1 MNTLIKKA
9 VRDLAV
15 NKSRTVLVILAVL
28 FGVFGTGLILDL
40 YSVAGREMDNSYM
53 ATNPYSFNIRI
64 NDYNADLFTSL
75 YEVSGV
81 EQVEARRTVRARTE
95 VAPDVWRT
103 SCLYVIED
111 FTDVRIDTFT
121 SVAGASAPG
130 IGEVL
135 IEKES
140 LSVVDKQV
148 SEKANIKISLNAPK
162 TLAIVGTVH
171 APGLK
176 PAWMEKTVYGY
187 ITPETLDLL
196 GGASESYDLLF
207 VVSEGIRFDIKAI
220 QKIAFETRDMLLDI
234 GYTIGRVTI
243 PTPGKHPNGDQMNAL
258 LFLFQ
263 LFGGLSLVLS
273 GVLVINMISSML
285 SGQIRQIGIMKA
297 VGAKRGQIAG
307 MYYGIVLVSGV
318 AALALA
324 MPFSAAVSK
333 HLVDMCASMLNFSIT
348 DYHIPLWPFAV
359 QLAAGLI
366 VPLLAATYP
375 ILKGTRIT
383 VREALRD
390 YGTNKQQFGS
400 SRLDKWLGR
409 INGARPLLLSIRN
422 TFRRKGRLILTVATL
437 AVGGAILIVSLNVK
451 SSLDNTIEQ
460 AMTSLNYDLQYFFS
474 KPYPENEVMQAV
486 KDIPGVTKVEMLA
499 GAMSSMIFGDGTENN
514 AFQLAALPDNMETLN
529 LPVLQGRFI
538 KPGDTNAIVL
548 NHTFFDSEP
557 HLRVGDTIT
566 IKTTGESIDWIIVGI
581 VKEVGSYAKAYVNES
596 YYQEVF
602 SQQGFVRAVN
612 IVTGEHDTETHNV
625 VSILVEEALQD
636 ADIDVMLSSSFS
648 DTREIFNNH
657 LAIIAGFLVAASVLV
672 IIVGVMG
679 LVSAMSMNV
688 MERIRE
694 IGIMRSCGAVSK
706 DILQIVIFEGIF
718 IGAISWIIS
727 VVMSVPLSFAV
738 GDMFGGIFL
747 QTPLDNVLRPLGY
760 TLWLVIVTAITALV
774 GFGVTLK
781 VLDMPV
787 NEILSYE

>member
-1 MNTLIKKA
+1 MNTPIKKA
-9 VRDLAV
+9 VRDLAI
-15 NKSRTVLVILAVL
+15 NKSRTTLVILAIF

-40 YSVAGREMDNSYM
+40 YSVAGREMDDSYM
-53 ATNPYSFNIRI
+53 ATNPYSFSIQI
-64 NDYNADLFTSL
+64 NEYDADLITSL
-75 YEVSGV
+75 YELSGAL
-81 EQVEARRTVRARTE
+81 QVEPRRTVRARTE
-95 VAPDVWRT
+95 IAPYIWRA
-103 SCLYVIED
+103 SYLYVIED
-111 FTDVRIDTFT
+111 FTNVRVDTFT
-121 SVAGASAPG
+121 SVAGATVPG

-140 LSVVDKQV
+140 LHVIGRQV
-148 SEKANIKISLNAPK
+148 GETANMKISLNAPN
-162 TLAIVGTVH
+162 TLAIAGSVH

-196 GGASESYDLLF
+196 GGSSENCDLLF
-207 VVSEGIRFDIKAI
+207 VVSEDMRFEKTAI
-220 QKIAFETRDMLLDI
+220 QKIAFETRDILSDA
-234 GYTIGRVTI
+234 GYNVGRVTI

-263 LFGGLSLVLS
+263 LFGGLSLILS

-285 SGQIRQIGIMKA
+285 SGQVRQIGIMKA
-297 VGAKRGQIAG
+297 VGAKGGQIAG
-307 MYYGIVLVSGV
+307 MYYGIILISGA

-324 MPFSAAVSK
+324 MPLAAAVSK

-348 DYHIPLWPFAV
+348 DYQIPLWPFIV

-366 VPLLAATYP
+366 VPILAATYP

-383 VREALRD
+383 VQEALRD
-390 YGTNKQQFGS
+390 YGTIKQQFGS
-400 SRLDKWLGR
+400 SRLNNWLGR
-409 INGARPLLLSIRN
+409 IKGARPLLLSIRN

-451 SSLDNTIEQ
+451 ASLDNTIEQ

-474 KPYPENEVMQAV
+474 KPYPENEILQTI
-486 KDIPGVTKVEMLA
+486 KDIPGVIKVETLA
-499 GAMSSMIFGDGTENN
+499 GGMASMIYKDGTENN
-514 AFQLAALPDNMETLN
+514 AFQLVAVHGNMETLN

-538 KPGDTNAIVL
+538 EQDDTNAIVL
-548 NHTFFDSEP
+548 NHTYLDSEP

-566 IKTTGESIDWIIVGI
+566 IKMNGRNVDWIIVGV
-581 VKEVGSYAKAYVNES
+581 VKEVGSYAKTYVNRG
-596 YYQEVF
+596 YYQEIF
-602 SQQGFVRAVN
+602 SQEGFVRAVN
-612 IVTGEHDTETHNV
+612 IVTAEHDTETQNT
-625 VSILVEEALQD
+625 VSLLVEKALQD
-636 ADIDVMLSSSFS
+636 TGIDIMLSNSFS

-672 IIVGVMG
+672 IIIGVMG

-694 IGIMRSCGAVSK
+694 IGIMRSCGAGSK
-706 DILQIVIFEGIF
+706 DVLHIVIFEGVF
-718 IGAISWIIS
+718 MGVISWIFSTALSI
-727 VVMSVPLSFAV
+727 PLSFTL
-738 GDMFGGIFL
+738 GNMFGGIFL
-747 QTPLDNVLRPLGY
+747 QTPLDNVLRPPGY
-760 TLWLVIVTAITALV
+760 MLWLIIVTVITAIV

-781 VLDMPV
+781 VLEMPV

>member
-1 MNTLIKKA
+1 MNTPVKKA
-9 VRDLAV
+9 VRDLAA
-15 NKSRTVLVILAVL
+15 NKSRTVLVILAIF

-53 ATNPYSFNIRI
+53 ATNPYSFNMRI
-64 NDYNADLFTSL
+64 NDYDAALITSL
-75 YEVSGV
+75 SAVNGI
-81 EQVEARRTVRARTE
+81 EQVEARRAARARTE
-95 VAPDVWRT
+95 VAPNVWRT
-103 SCLYVIED
+103 SYLYVIED
-111 FTDVRIDTFT
+111 FTDVKIDTFT
-121 SVAGASAPG
+121 SVTGMSVPG

-140 LSVVDKQV
+140 LPVIDKQV
-148 SEKANIKISLNAPK
+148 GETANIKISLNVPK
-162 TLAIVGTVH
+162 LLTIVGTVH

-176 PAWMEKTVYGY
+176 PAWMEKTVYGF
-187 ITPETLDLL
+187 ISPETLDLL
-196 GGASESYDLLF
+196 GVSSENCDLLF
-207 VVSEGIRFDIKAI
+207 VVSEEIRFDKNAV
-220 QKIAFETRDMLLDI
+220 QKIAFEIRDMLLDT
-234 GYTIGRVTI
+234 GYTVDRVTI

-263 LFGGLSLVLS
+263 LFGGLSLILS

-285 SGQIRQIGIMKA
+285 SGQVRQIGIMKA
-297 VGAKRGQIAG
+297 VGAIRGQIAVI
-307 MYYGIVLVSGV
+307 YYGIVLLSGV
-318 AALALA
+318 VALALA
-324 MPFSAAVSK
+324 IPLAAVVSK
-333 HLVDMCASMLNFSIT
+333 YLVDMCASMLNFSVT
-348 DYHIPLWPFAV
+348 DYYIPLWPFTV
-359 QLAAGLI
+359 QLAAGLL

-390 YGTNKQQFGS
+390 YGTNKQQFGGS
-400 SRLDKWLGR
+400 ELDKWVGR
-409 INGARPLLLSIRN
+409 IKGARPLLLSTRN
-422 TFRRKGRLILTVATL
+422 TIRCKGRLILTVATL

-451 SSLDNTIEQ
+451 SSLNNTREQ

-474 KPYPENEVMQAV
+474 KPYPENEVIQAV
-486 KDIPGVTKVEMLA
+486 MDIPGVTKFEMLA
-499 GAMSSMIFGDGTENN
+499 GGMSSMIYKDGTENN
-514 AFQLAALPDNMETLN
+514 AFQFAAIPDNMETLN

-538 KPGDTNAIVL
+538 KSGDTNAIVL
-548 NHTFFDSEP
+548 NHTFLDNEP
-557 HLRVGDTIT
+557 HLGVGDTVT
-566 IKTTGESIDWIIVGI
+566 IKINGRNTDWVIVGI
-581 VKEVGSYAKAYVNES
+581 VKEVGSYAKVYVNAS

-612 IVTGEHDTETHNV
+612 IVTGEHDIKTHNAV
-625 VSILVEEALQD
+625 PILVEEALQD

-648 DTREIFNNH
+648 DTREIFVNH

-694 IGIMRSCGAVSK
+694 IGVMRSCGALSK
-706 DILQIVIFEGIF
+706 DIQHIVIFEGVF
-718 IGAISWIIS
+718 MGSISWIIS
-727 VVMSVPLSFAV
+727 VVTSVPLSFAV

-747 QTPLDNVLRPLGY
+747 QTPLDNVLSPLGY
-760 TLWLVIVTAITALV
+760 GLWLIIVTVITALV

-781 VLDMPV
+781 VLEMPV